1 MGRIRIIEPQT
12 YIHTCQL
19 TVRVGDLNY
28 GNHLANDKIL
38 AYVQE
43 SRILFLRSHGKS
55 EIDFFGTSLIQG
67 DAAVSYL
74 SEGFLGNEIS
84 IKLGVLDVSNSS
96 FDFVY
101 SLYNETTQKPLALV
115 KTRMV
120 CFDYETRKV
129 NPVPPSFLD
138 LLN

>member
-1 MGRIRIIEPQT
+1 MARIKISEPSE
-12 YIHTCQL
+12 YLHACKL
-19 TVRVGDLNY
+19 EVRVGDLNY
-28 GNHLANDKIL
+28 GNHLANDKVL

-74 SEGFLGNEIS
+74 SEGFLGNVIS
-84 IKLGVLDVSNSS
+84 IKIGVMDVSNSS

-120 CFDYETRKV
+120 CFDYDTRKV
-129 NPVPPSFLD
+129 NQVPAEFIALVD
-138 LLN
+138 